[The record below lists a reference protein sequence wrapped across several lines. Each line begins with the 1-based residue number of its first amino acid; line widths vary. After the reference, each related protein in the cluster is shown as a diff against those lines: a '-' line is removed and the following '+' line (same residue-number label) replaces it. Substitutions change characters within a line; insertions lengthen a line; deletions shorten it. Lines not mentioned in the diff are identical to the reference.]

1 MAGNCRVCVLNSSGM
16 EDANTDADADADTEM
31 YVYLISNI

>member
-16 EDANTDADADADTEM
+16 EDANTDADADTEM